1 MRRNGLYDVTRGLTV
16 ALAAGLAGLLLYLAT
31 KVGQQSTARF
41 WESMGIVAVAGLAL
55 ALAPVVGGWTKGLR
69 LRFSPGTFI
78 LGFLPVAIV
87 VGWILLATQ
96 PGTGWQEG
104 RLVSWSHDLGLMGVI
119 HAVGLW
125 HGVLA
130 FGFGIVLGTTLDA
143 VPIPVVD
150 VVEDRRREGLDTD
163 VVSDRRRERPDTTAD
178 VADEPLTAEQ
188 SAAAHDARPHVVT
201 VGPRTHETDD

>member
-1 MRRNGLYDVTRGLTV
+1 MRRNGLYDATRGLTI

-55 ALAPVVGGWTKGLR
+55 ALAPAVGGWTKGLR

-78 LGFLPVAIV
+78 LGFLPVAVV

-130 FGFGIVLGTTLDA
+130 FGLGIVLGTTLDA
-143 VPIPVVD
+143 VPVPVED

-163 VVSDRRRERPDTTAD
+163 V
-178 VADEPLTAEQ
+178 ADEPLTAEQ
-188 SAAAHDARPHVVT
+188 EAAAHDAGPHVVT
-201 VGPRTHETDD
+201 VGPHTAETDD